1 MEISQYRYCSFFAT
15 AAHGGQGNLLRR
27 RANAALTAMSQA
39 AAFGTA
45 TRLWEKFHMESIT
58 KNTELH
64 PRKVRKIL
72 DATADI
78 LYVS

>member
-39 AAFGTA
+39 AAFWNGDA
-45 TRLWEKFHMESIT
+45 ALG
-58 KNTELH
+58 
-64 PRKVRKIL
+64 KIL
-72 DATADI
+72 
-78 LYVS
+78 YGKHY

>member
-39 AAFGTA
+39 AAFWNGDA
-45 TRLWEKFHMESIT
+45 ALG
-58 KNTELH
+58 
-64 PRKVRKIL
+64 KIS
-72 DATADI
+72 
-78 LYVS
+78 YGKHY